1 MKNKGRKIAGIIVA
15 ILVGAFVVFTLSI
28 DGMVK
33 SGIEE
38 NGSELMQTVVEVDEV
53 SISLFSGNGSI
64 KGFTVQNPEGFSD
77 EQPALRIL
85 EASLKLD
92 IWSLFSDQIII
103 NEIIVKSP
111 KLFFEQKGFEVNLK
125 TLNDNMDLAF
135 DGSSETTLIIDYLL
149 IENSIVEV
157 STSLDEERTTEVSL
171 AQFTLTDIG
180 RDGNNTVKQSVRQIL
195 EPLLQK
201 AIKEAVKSG
210 VTEQIENKVR
220 DLLDN

>member
-1 MKNKGRKIAGIIVA
+1 MKNKPVKIIGGFVALIVA
-15 ILVGAFVVFTLSI
+15 GLIVLTLSI

-38 NGSELMQTVVEVDEV
+38 DGSELLQTVVSVDAV

-64 KGFTVQNPEGFSD
+64 KGFTVQNPDDFSD
-77 EQPALRIL
+77 KAALYIQ
-85 EASLKLD
+85 EASMKLD
-92 IWSLFSDQIII
+92 IWSLFSDQIIV

-111 KLFFEQKGFEVNLK
+111 ELYFEQKGFGANLK

-135 DGSSETTLIIDYLL
+135 DESSETTLIIDYLL
-149 IENSIVEV
+149 IEDSQVEV
-157 STSLDEERTTEVSL
+157 STSIDKERTAEVSL

-180 RDGNNTVKQSVRQIL
+180 RNGNNTVKQSVRQVL

-201 AIKEAVKSG
+201 AIEEAVKSG

-220 DLLDN
+220 DLLNN

>member
-1 MKNKGRKIAGIIVA
+1 MKNKPVKIIGGFVALIVA
-15 ILVGAFVVFTLSI
+15 GVIILTLSI

-38 NGSELMQTVVEVDEV
+38 DGSELLQTVVSVDAV

-64 KGFTVQNPEGFSD
+64 KGFTVQNPDDFSD
-77 EQPALRIL
+77 KPALYIQ
-85 EASLKLD
+85 EASMKLD

-111 KLFFEQKGFEVNLK
+111 ELFFEQKGFGANLK

-135 DGSSETTLIIDYLL
+135 DENSETTLIIDYLL
-149 IENSIVEV
+149 IEDSLVEV
-157 STSLDEERTTEVSL
+157 STSIDKERTAEVSL

-180 RDGNNTVKQSVRQIL
+180 RDGNNTVKQSVRQVL

-201 AIKEAVKSG
+201 AIEEAVKSG

-220 DLLDN
+220 DLLNN

>member
-77 EQPALRIL
+77 EQPALRIQ